1 MITACS
7 VLPKTISCHVN
18 RCAGVFFPQPGRSMS
33 IVRPEIDCPI
43 EIVFFKPGSRIR
55 GLSRHG
61 VQLRYPEFLYI
72 SADHNIV
79 MVFVAF
85 VPPVYKHP

>member
-43 EIVFFKPGSRIR
+43 EIVFFKPGVRNPGSVETWCSTQI
-55 GLSRHG
+55 SG
-61 VQLRYPEFLYI
+61 VLYI
-72 SADHNIV
+72 SADHNIE